1 MDNSFVAYIQ
11 KLELIGFFA
20 GYPLIY
26 AIVIVI
32 AGSIKDNKRIM
43 ARTASLL
50 PFAYA
55 FVGVLFLGFL
65 LRKLYPD
72 YSIEHIKQTIQK
84 PWLIIW
90 GLLSLLFW
98 IPALSKRKALSLVH
112 GLVFFL
118 LPVIDLW
125 LHLFSSGTDSDMIKN
140 DMKVYTA
147 SLVLNLAS
155 LIVLMLLSSLFA
167 YQRKHIKV

>member
-1 MDNSFVAYIQ
+1 
-11 KLELIGFFA
+11 
-20 GYPLIY
+20 
-26 AIVIVI
+26 
-32 AGSIKDNKRIM
+32 
-43 ARTASLL
+43 
-50 PFAYA
+50 
-55 FVGVLFLGFL
+55 
-65 LRKLYPD
+65 LYPD

-112 GLVFFL
+112 GLVFFV
-118 LPVIDLW
+118 LPVIDLFMY
-125 LHLFSSGTDSDMIKN
+125 LFSTGADNNIVKN
-140 DMKVYTA
+140 DMKVYTS
-147 SLVLNLAS
+147 SLILNLAS